1 MGDIWV
7 SAFEKTKEGAL
18 KLYNEL
24 KEKYPNQTW
33 EVWEIQEDKYG
44 NRFVLICRERFRGR
58 NPKLA
63 FKKRIR

>member
-1 MGDIWV
+1 MADFWV
-7 SAFEKTKEGAL
+7 SAYKKTEEGAL
-18 KLYNEL
+18 KLYDEL
-24 KEKYPNQTW
+24 KEKYPNRPW

-58 NPKLA
+58 SPKLT